1 MNWIAVGTAMAPHD
15 GGMKRER
22 RSGWRRWLAACL
34 AAALPAIN
42 VAGAATTVE
51 VLDTEPSGRTVTLG
65 GGETF
70 YMRLAYSTDAPLR
83 IWARPYFEGREVNA
97 GSNPSRVH
105 AGEGEAL
112 AWFFFLG
119 EGGQRVDEI
128 RITAGDGSMD
138 GTHEVARLPVSISAG
153 TARARSTAEPAWLA
167 RLKSEEERLQRED
180 YERRMSEPV
189 SAGDQAFAAG
199 FMLAVLALGIGG
211 IVLPILAIRRWQGGW
226 RLAATL
232 PALWIGFVVLRIVA
246 ATALDPTS
254 HNLWPFEL
262 LQASVAS
269 VVLVGALAAARKIAG
284 RSHDRAHAP
293 RARG

>member
-1 MNWIAVGTAMAPHD
+1 MI
-15 GGMKRER
+15 RER
-22 RSGWRRWLAACL
+22 RNGWRRGLALGALL
-34 AAALPAIN
+34 AIRIAHAE
-42 VAGAATTVE
+42 TTVE
-51 VLDTEPSGRTVTLG
+51 VLDTEPAGRNVTLAG
-65 GGETF
+65 GQTF
-70 YMRLAYSTDAPLR
+70 YMRLAYSTDTPIR
-83 IWARPYFEGREVNA
+83 IWARPYFEGHEVNA

-119 EGGQRVDEI
+119 ETGQRVDEV

-138 GTHEVARLPVSISAG
+138 GTHEVARLPVDISSG
-153 TARARSTAEPAWLA
+153 TARARSGAEPAWLA

-199 FMLAVLALGIGG
+199 FMLVVLAVGVGG
-211 IVLPILAIRRWQGGW
+211 IVLPILAMRRWQGGW

-246 ATALDPTS
+246 GTAVDPTS

-262 LQASVAS
+262 LTASVIS
-269 VVLVGALAAARKIAG
+269 LVLIGAFAAARRIAS
-284 RSHDRAHAP
+284 R
-293 RARG
+293 